1 MLGIKIDHDIAI
13 PAIIADKATAPIPV
27 RAPFLNVIIRAKT
40 TIITNQRPRTTLT
53 NATNPHT
60 KIFGINPKNET
71 TILIITR
78 GREYPIALITWF
90 NDSASPLIAFPI

>member
-53 NATNPHT
+53 NAT
-60 KIFGINPKNET
+60 
-71 TILIITR
+71 
-78 GREYPIALITWF
+78 
-90 NDSASPLIAFPI
+90 